1 MPGYD
6 LLIRNGWVVDPE
18 NKINGRYDVGIG
30 GGRVAAVAEDIPE
43 GKAERVLDAGGRLVM
58 PGIVDSHVH
67 IPGRGIAHA
76 EMARAGTTTAVDYGR
91 HRAMLDELP
100 AAGAGL
106 CVAGLQTLGPWPG
119 KAPDTAEVRRL
130 TGEILAEGALGI
142 KIMGGHSPSS
152 PAATALM
159 IEVANKEHAYVAYHV
174 GTTATG
180 SQLQGMRE
188 MYGLAG
194 RNRLHVAHVNAY
206 LRGMVR
212 PSLEENIEAFEGLA
226 AAYWMVSESHLGPRN
241 GTGGRI
247 GEDGMP
253 ADWVTRNCLQM
264 GDYEITRAGMRQA
277 IADGYAVVNHLREG
291 RILQAGGAEGVRLWE
306 EAGTRV
312 GVSFPVNLRST
323 ALLCATAKVRRDDG
337 SRRFVVDAIATDGGS
352 WRNYIPQ
359 NGLALVRFG
368 ALTIEEFVL
377 KCSTVPARLYGMNSK
392 GHLSPGADG
401 DVSIL
406 DHERLAAYATI
417 VGGRVVMLDGK
428 VLGSGATVVCTA
440 RGRERLAARGFETQ
454 VVDIDQSLFWTK
466 GGRDP
471 GPGTIEIF

>member
-1 MPGYD
+1 MAEYE
-6 LLIRNGWVVDPE
+6 LLIRNGWLVDPV
-18 NKINGRYDVGIG
+18 NSLNGRYDVGLA
-30 GGRVAAVAEDIPE
+30 GGRVAGVGPDLSGDAF
-43 GKAERVLDAGGRLVM
+43 RVIDAGGRLVM

-67 IPGRGIAHA
+67 IPGRGVAHK
-76 EMARAGTTTAVDYGR
+76 EMARAGTATAVDYGR
-91 HRAMLDELP
+91 NRAMLDELP

-106 CVAGLQTLGPWPG
+106 CVAGLETLGPWPD
-119 KAPDTAEVRRL
+119 KVPDKAEVRRL
-130 TGEILAEGALGI
+130 TREAMADGALGI

-159 IEVANKEHAYVAYHV
+159 IEVANEEHAYVGYHV

-180 SQLQGMRE
+180 SQLEGFRE
-188 MYGLAG
+188 MFDLAG

-212 PSLEENIEAFEGLA
+212 PVLEENAEALERLA

-247 GEDGMP
+247 GPDGVP
-253 ADWVTRNCLQM
+253 ADWVTRNCLKM
-264 GDYEITRAGMRQA
+264 GGYAITREGLAKAISDGYAAINQLQGGSIVQIGGRDGVRIWEQSGTRAG
-277 IADGYAVVNHLREG
+277 L
-291 RILQAGGAEGVRLWE
+291 
-306 EAGTRV
+306 
-312 GVSFPVNLRST
+312 SFPVNLRST
-323 ALLCATAKVRRDDG
+323 ALICAAAKVRRTDG
-337 SRRFVVDAIATDGGS
+337 SQQFVVDAIATDGGS

-359 NGLALVRFG
+359 NGLSLVKFG

-377 KCSTVPARLYGMNSK
+377 KSSTIPARMYGMDSK

-406 DHERLAAYATI
+406 DYDRAEAYATV
-417 VGGRVVMLDGK
+417 VGGRVAMLAGT
-428 VLGSGATVVCTA
+428 VLGSGATVIRTA
-440 RGRERLAARGFETQ
+440 RGAKNLADRGFSTQ

-466 GGRDP
+466 GDHDP
-471 GPGTIEIF
+471 GPGPIEIL